1 MKQLT
6 QIIIVLCFLTA
17 CQKETDWLNKKPD
30 NALVVPTTLQDFK
43 ALLSHEGKLNLL
55 DVSLNFVSGEPYYL
69 RENHWQLI
77 PLGTQRNSYT
87 WSNDLNF
94 YQGAEVADWNNSY
107 HAIYY
112 CNVVLD
118 GLKKIQ
124 VNTSNQTTYN
134 EVLGTALFFRS
145 HALYKL
151 LSLFAAPYDAST
163 ANQLPGI
170 VLPQTADVN
179 EQKYRASL
187 AVCYKQ
193 VTDDLIKAADLLPQS
208 LPYKSSPTRTAA
220 KALLARIYVAMREY
234 DKAFDYADQALTLN
248 NQLLDYN
255 TLTATAAF
263 PIPLG
268 NVEDIFHIR
277 MNALGVMSASFI
289 VTDSVLYRSY
299 ATNDLRRT
307 IFFNASSGVPLFK
320 GSYEGASA
328 FYSGIATDELYLI
341 RAETHARAGRT
352 ALAMTD
358 LNSLLIKRWRTGT
371 FIPLT
376 ANTATEALQKI
387 LVERQKE
394 LLFRGIRWTDLRRLN
409 TETSTAITLTRTV
422 GGQAYSLPPLDK
434 RYTFLIPDSEIRLSG
449 IAQNPR

>member
-1 MKQLT
+1 MKKITQVILLLSILT
-6 QIIIVLCFLTA
+6 G
-17 CQKETDWLNKKPD
+17 CQKETEWLDKKPD
-30 NALVVPTTLQDFK
+30 NALVVPTTIQDFK

-87 WSNDLNF
+87 WSNELNF

-107 HAIYY
+107 HSIYY

-124 VNTSNQTTYN
+124 PTSQNQTAYD

-145 HALYKL
+145 YTLYKL
-151 LSLFAAPYDAST
+151 LSIFTAPYDAST

-170 VLPQTADVN
+170 ILPQTADVN
-179 EQKYRASL
+179 EKRDRASL
-187 AVCYKQ
+187 AICYKQ
-193 VTDDLIKAADLLPQS
+193 VTDDLIKATGLLPQS
-208 LPYKSSPTRTAA
+208 LSYKSSPTRTAA
-220 KALLARIYVAMREY
+220 KALLARIYLAMREY
-234 DKAFDYADQALTLN
+234 DKAFDYADQALALN

-255 TLTATAAF
+255 TLSTTASF

-277 MNALGVMSASFI
+277 MNSLGVMSASFI
-289 VTDSVLYRSY
+289 VTDSLLFRSY
-299 ATNDLRRT
+299 ATNDLRRS

-371 FIPLT
+371 FLPLT
-376 ANTATEALQKI
+376 ASTATEALQKI
-387 LVERQKE
+387 LTERHKE

-409 TETSTAITLTRTV
+409 TEAGTAITLTRTV
-422 GGQAYSLPPLDK
+422 GGQVYSLPPMDK
-434 RYTFLIPDSEIRLSG
+434 RYTFLIPDSEIRISG
-449 IAQNPR
+449 VEQNPR